1 MKENICAWADPDDFY
16 MKDSMEKRINILKK
30 NEDYAIV
37 TSDAYYYRFNDL
49 NNPIKKASEGMENCF
64 DEKQFE
70 YLLNENLYFVQG
82 VI

>member
-1 MKENICAWADPDDFY
+1 MLADPDDFY

-49 NNPIKKASEGMENCF
+49 NNPIKKHPREWKIVLTRSS
-64 DEKQFE
+64 
-70 YLLNENLYFVQG
+70 LN
-82 VI
+82 IC